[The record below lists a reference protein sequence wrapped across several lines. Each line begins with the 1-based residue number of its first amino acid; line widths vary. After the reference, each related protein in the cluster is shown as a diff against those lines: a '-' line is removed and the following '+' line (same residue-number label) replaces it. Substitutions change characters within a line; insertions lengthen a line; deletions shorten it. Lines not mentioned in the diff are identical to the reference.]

1 MVDIVYTALAALLVV
16 VALHVAVFWVTRFIQ
31 PPKPKIVY
39 LPAAP
44 QPQQQLIMQQ
54 PIQQLPQPPPPPP
67 AIQLPTYDSP
77 PVKAAPPALPPPIET
92 RESKGSA
99 LPQPG
104 LPHPGI

>member
-31 PPKPKIVY
+31 PPKPRIVY
-39 LPAAP
+39 LPAAAP
-44 QPQQQLIMQQ
+44 P
-54 PIQQLPQPPPPPP
+54 PPQPPAMLPPPQLP
-67 AIQLPTYDSP
+67 PQPTPTIQLPTYDSP
-77 PVKAAPPALPPPIET
+77 PAKAAPPALPPPIET